1 MRAEGIAGLSNVIQ
15 PGADDWLVTL
25 RLYDG
30 SMVTRRVNPGR
41 VSEDFAV
48 RAAIRAQR
56 LKPAD
61 VADVWVRRAGEER
74 RVVVETDGFQELL
87 KRARRA

>member
-1 MRAEGIAGLSNVIQ
+1 MRAEGIEGLANVIQ

-25 RLYDG
+25 RLFAG
-30 SMVTRRVNPGR
+30 GIVTRRVNPGR

-48 RAAIRAQR
+48 RAAMRAEK

-61 VADVWVRRAGEER
+61 VAEVIIRRAGEER
-74 RVVVETDGFQELL
+74 RIVVETDGFQELL